1 MNTNKNTYT
10 FIYASIVVIIVA
22 FLLAF
27 VSSALHKRQQDNID
41 LDKKKHILASLNI
54 FEKDA
59 ASAFDKYIIAQQ
71 LLNADGTVASNDK
84 DCAFECGTADIL
96 TKHPLYIASVE
107 GDTKY
112 VFPLKGQGL
121 WGPISGYIALNSD
134 KNTVYGVDFSH
145 ESETPG
151 LGAEIT
157 NRAKF
162 QIPFQG
168 KKVMNNGKVAL
179 SVVKNGKVENPAFE
193 VDGLSGAT
201 FTSVGVSHMLQD
213 ILSSYGAFLGNAS
226 VKKAAET
233 GQTTEVEKAEPN
245 ESSEEETK

>member
-27 VSSALHKRQQDNID
+27 VSSALHQRQEDNIA

-59 ASAFDKYIIAQQ
+59 AAAFEKYITSEQ
-71 LLNADGTVASNDK
+71 LLNENGTVASEEK
-84 DCAFECGTADIL
+84 GCAFGCGTSDIME
-96 TKHPLYIASVE
+96 KRPLYIANVN

-112 VFPLKGQGL
+112 VFPLTGQGL

-145 ESETPG
+145 ASETPG

-157 NRAKF
+157 NREKF
-162 QIPFQG
+162 QAPFQG
-168 KKVMNNGKVAL
+168 KKVSKDGKIAL
-179 SVVKNGKVENPAFE
+179 SVVKNGKVENPDYE
-193 VDGLSGAT
+193 VNGLSGAT
-201 FTSVGVSHMLQD
+201 FTSVGVSKMLQE
-213 ILSSYGAFLGNAS
+213 ILSVYGSFLGSTPVQQSAP
-226 VKKAAET
+226 VEAA
-233 GQTTEVEKAEPN
+233 TEATPAEPEEA
-245 ESSEEETK
+245 ESNN

>member
-27 VSSALHKRQQDNID
+27 VSSALHQRQQDNIA

-59 ASAFDKYIIAQQ
+59 ASAFDKYITAEQ
-71 LLNADGTVASNDK
+71 LLNADGTVASSEK
-84 DCAFECGTADIL
+84 GCAFECGTADIV
-96 TKHPLYIASVE
+96 TKHPLYVASVD

-112 VFPLKGQGL
+112 VFPLTGQGL

-145 ESETPG
+145 EGETPG

-162 QIPFQG
+162 QTPFRG
-168 KKVMNNGKVAL
+168 KTVMKDGKVAL

-201 FTSVGVSHMLQD
+201 FTSVGVSKMLQS
-213 ILSSYGAFLGNAS
+213 ILTSYSSFLSKSPAQPERQPEAS
-226 VKKAAET
+226 VAESN
-233 GQTTEVEKAEPN
+233 EAESN
-245 ESSEEETK
+245 N

>member
-27 VSSALHKRQQDNID
+27 VSSALRQRQQDNIA

-59 ASAFDKYIIAQQ
+59 ASAFDKYITSEQ
-71 LLNADGTVASNDK
+71 LLNNDGTVASEEKN
-84 DCAFECGTADIL
+84 CAFECGTSDIA
-96 TKHPLYIASVE
+96 TKRPLYIAEVNGE
-107 GDTKY
+107 KKY
-112 VFPLKGQGL
+112 IFPLSGQGL

-145 ESETPG
+145 DSETPG

-157 NRAKF
+157 NRDKF
-162 QIPFQG
+162 QKPFQG
-168 KKVMNNGKVAL
+168 KAVMKDGEVAL
-179 SVVKNGKVENPAFE
+179 SVVKNGNVKNPTFE

-201 FTSVGVSHMLQD
+201 FTSVGVSKMIQGV
-213 ILSSYGAFLGNAS
+213 LSNYAAFLGSSCEKNCEG
-226 VKKAAET
+226 KACCEAHAE
-233 GQTTEVEKAEPN
+233 EH
-245 ESSEEETK
+245 ESNN